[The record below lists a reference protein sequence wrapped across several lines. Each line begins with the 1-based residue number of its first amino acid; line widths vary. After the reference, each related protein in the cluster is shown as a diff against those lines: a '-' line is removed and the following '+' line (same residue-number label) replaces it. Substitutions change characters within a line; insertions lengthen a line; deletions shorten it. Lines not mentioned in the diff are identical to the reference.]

1 MLRKPTLYSSSAHSR
16 TAQESAE
23 ARAARVPSSAP
34 DGGNY
39 DEDDEDS
46 NGYDNADP
54 NKERVGHGPWKK
66 VIPAEEVM
74 QIPVPVEV
82 EKPSSKTYV
91 SPALRYSVSLKI
103 PSIQNQSNPNP
114 SAAAGRKRTG
124 RWFHWRRHASS
135 SRRPR
140 HHQHRVLPN
149 AQCGAS
155 GGTAQEEKRT
165 RLRRSTPRWPLPARP
180 GVHDCPGGGL
190 KPIPVAR
197 RRSQLGPAPANV
209 AVAGHG
215 NRFLPQCPLPSSSH
229 PRVLRQHMQI
239 F

>member
-114 SAAAGRKRTG
+114 SAAAGQQPQIACTY
-124 RWFHWRRHASS
+124 ASLGIHTLS
-135 SRRPR
+135 
-140 HHQHRVLPN
+140 QI
-149 AQCGAS
+149 
-155 GGTAQEEKRT
+155 
-165 RLRRSTPRWPLPARP
+165 LRAGSAKLSNP
-180 GVHDCPGGGL
+180 
-190 KPIPVAR
+190 KP
-197 RRSQLGPAPANV
+197 
-209 AVAGHG
+209 
-215 NRFLPQCPLPSSSH
+215 
-229 PRVLRQHMQI
+229 
-239 F
+239 